1 MRRYLLVLP
10 LLIACAKAE
19 TPSADSVAAASGP
32 PALTEADVAGT
43 WSGTVTAQAPD
54 TGSSNFTVTCGGG
67 SCHLVAADA
76 PNDTVHSTYVLAA
89 DSSTGTSTPHK
100 EPAAGGATVVD
111 HWVARVTGNQ
121 VTGRGYLTLADKP
134 DSVVWRYTF
143 TGTKNP

>member
-10 LLIACAKAE
+10 FLIACSKAE
-19 TPSADSVAAASGP
+19 TPAADSAAAAMP

-43 WSGTVTAQAPD
+43 WTGTSTPEAPD
-54 TGSSNFTVTCGGG
+54 TGTVNFTVTCGGG
-67 SCHLVAADA
+67 SCHLVAAPA

-89 DSSTGTSTPHK
+89 DSSVGTSTPYK
-100 EPAAGGATVVD
+100 DAQRGGAMVVD

-121 VTGRGYLTLADKP
+121 VTGHGWTTLADKP
-134 DSVVWRYTF
+134 DSVVSRNRF